1 MPNWCTNSVVV
12 YGKDKN
18 ELELF
23 KERYE
28 KAYRAQKEN
37 KHWGTYELFVAHNYD
52 GERVLEGDYDYIRGP
67 IYECGRIKYDDGD
80 FWLSFEFESA
90 WSPMIDGLRTIL
102 DKNYKTLRMVVMAEE
117 CGCDLYINTDEEHR
131 FFKDKYCTYDDDKGS
146 EYFTSDGEL
155 IKYMKEEFGYDIE
168 DVDALED
175 DDEFEIDDDDY
186 HSVSFHRFTSW

>member
-1 MPNWCTNSVVV
+1 MNSVVV

-28 KAYRAQKEN
+28 KAYRAQQEN
-37 KHWGTYELFVAHNYD
+37 NHWGTYELFVAHNYD
-52 GERVLEGDYDYIRGP
+52 GESVLKRDDYIRGP

-90 WSPMIDGLRTIL
+90 WSPMIDGLQTIL
-102 DKNYKTLRMVVMAEE
+102 NENYKTLRMVVIAEE
-117 CGCDLYINTDEEHR
+117 CGCDIYINTDTQHR

-146 EYFTSDGEL
+146 EYFTSDEDL